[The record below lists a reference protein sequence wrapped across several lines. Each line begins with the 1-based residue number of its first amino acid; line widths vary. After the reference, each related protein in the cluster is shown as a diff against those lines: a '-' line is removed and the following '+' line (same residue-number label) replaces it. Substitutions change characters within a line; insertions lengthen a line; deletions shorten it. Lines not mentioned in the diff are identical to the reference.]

1 MSELDTAT
9 DIGSICAS
17 WRAQALAA
25 DDGAARLSRAKLRRA
40 DGPVAALG
48 VRAVHDL
55 NGRLAAAGHDMR
67 RGERPDRLALI
78 ATALAHL
85 KDGNGPHVAQAFGA
99 GDPAALSGIRFNALV
114 RAATP
119 RELWKPL
126 VRGLAVIEGRAN
138 AAQLATDI
146 LYWGDRVR
154 TRWCFEYYGEGF
166 AAPSPE
172 HNIEE
177 ATE

>member
-1 MSELDTAT
+1 MKERNKAT
-9 DIGSICAS
+9 DIGGICAR
-17 WRAQALAA
+17 WRSQALA
-25 DDGAARLSRAKLRRA
+25 DDGGAARLSRAKLRRA
-40 DGPVAALG
+40 DGPLAALG

-67 RGERPDRLALI
+67 RGDGPDRLALI
-78 ATALAHL
+78 AAALAHL
-85 KDGNGPHVAQAFGA
+85 KDGSGPSAAQAFGA
-99 GDPAALSGIRFNALV
+99 GDTPALSRVRFNTLV
-114 RAATP
+114 RSGTP

-126 VRGLAVIEGRAN
+126 LRALAVIDGRAN

-146 LYWGDRVR
+146 FYWGDRVR

-172 HNIEE
+172 HDTEE
-177 ATE
+177 ANE

>member
-1 MSELDTAT
+1 MSDENKAS
-9 DIGSICAS
+9 DIGRICAN
-17 WRAQALAA
+17 WRSHALAA

-40 DGPVAALG
+40 DGPVAVLG

-55 NGRLAAAGHDMR
+55 NSRLAAVGHDMR
-67 RGERPDRLALI
+67 RGEAPDRLALI

-85 KDGNGPHVAQAFGA
+85 KDGNGPYAAKAFGA
-99 GDPAALSGIRFNALV
+99 GETPALSGIRFNTLV
-114 RAATP
+114 RARSP

-126 VRGLAVIEGRAN
+126 LRGLAVIDGRAN

-154 TRWCFEYYGEGF
+154 TRWCFEYYGESL

-172 HNIEE
+172 NDTEE